1 MTLIQPP
8 STKEDILNYLLR
20 SDQATAQEL
29 ADLLEISPQ
38 AIRRHLKDLETEGLI
53 EHRAVQVGMGRPQYY
68 YQLSKQGRDRFPNR
82 YGEFAVSFLDTLV
95 ETVGEKQV
103 GEVLKK
109 QWQRKADEYRQR
121 IGSGSIQARVKK
133 LVELRREE
141 GYMAELHPVNHNG
154 YADSEQF
161 VLAEHHCAIA
171 EVAESYPTVCGHELE
186 MFSAILP
193 DCAVERTQWINNGE
207 HSCGYLIQPRRSVS

>member
-8 STKEDILNYLLR
+8 STKEDILNHLLK
-20 SDQATAQEL
+20 SDQTTAQEL

-68 YQLSKQGRDRFPNR
+68 YHLSKQGRDRFPNR

-121 IGSGSIQARVKK
+121 IGSGSLQARVKK

-207 HSCGYLIQPRRSVS
+207 HSCGYLIQPKRSVS

>member
-1 MTLIQPP
+1 MTTTQTP
-8 STKEDILNYLLR
+8 STKEDILNYLLKV
-20 SDQATAQEL
+20 DQTKAQEL

-53 EHRAVQVGMGRPQYY
+53 EHRAVQEGMGRPQYY
-68 YQLSKQGRDRFPNR
+68 YYLSKQGRDRFPNR

-109 QWQRKADEYRQR
+109 QWERKADEYRQR
-121 IGSGSIQARVKK
+121 IGAGSLQARVEK
-133 LVELRREE
+133 LVELRRQE
-141 GYMAELHPVNHNG
+141 GYMAELHDFDKNMPESKT
-154 YADSEQF
+154 AEKF
-161 VLAEHHCAIA
+161 ILAEHHCAIS

-186 MFSAILP
+186 MFGAILP
-193 DCAVERTQWINNGE
+193 DCAIERTHWINNGE
-207 HSCGYLIQPRRSVS
+207 HSCGYLIQLKS